1 MNDSEQ
7 KTVDSENS
15 GSLVMDK
22 ITRKSNMDNPAESA
36 YVSELSD
43 DNGKNNLE
51 VILDIPLDIT
61 IELGRTRMV
70 INDLLKLA
78 QGAVIELSK
87 PAGETLE
94 VLANQ
99 RLVAKGEVV
108 VVNDKYGIRLTE
120 IVSPMER
127 LESLK

>member
-22 ITRKSNMDNPAESA
+22 IMRKSNMENPAESA

-43 DNGKNNLE
+43 NNGKNNLE

>member
-1 MNDSEQ
+1 M
-7 KTVDSENS
+7 
-15 GSLVMDK
+15 
-22 ITRKSNMDNPAESA
+22 RKSNMENPAESA

-43 DNGKNNLE
+43 NNGKNNLE

>member
-7 KTVDSENS
+7 KTVDSVNS
-15 GSLVMDK
+15 GSLVMDE
-22 ITRKSNMDNPAESA
+22 IMRKSNMDNPAESA
-36 YVSELSD
+36 CVSELSD

-51 VILDIPLDIT
+51 VILDIPLEIT

>member
-22 ITRKSNMDNPAESA
+22 IMRKNNMENPAESA
-36 YVSELSD
+36 YVSGLSD
-43 DNGKNNLE
+43 NNGKNNLE

>member
-7 KTVDSENS
+7 KTVDSGNS

-22 ITRKSNMDNPAESA
+22 IMRKSNMDNPAESA
-36 YVSELSD
+36 CFSELSD

>member
-22 ITRKSNMDNPAESA
+22 IMRKSNMENTAESA
-36 YVSELSD
+36 YVSGLSD
-43 DNGKNNLE
+43 NNGKNNLE